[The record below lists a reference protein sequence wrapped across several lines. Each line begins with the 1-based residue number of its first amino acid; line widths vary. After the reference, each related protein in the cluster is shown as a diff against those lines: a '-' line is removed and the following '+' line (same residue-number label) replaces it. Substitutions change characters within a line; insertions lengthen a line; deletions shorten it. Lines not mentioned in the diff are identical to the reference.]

1 MNKKIT
7 IIPHT
12 LEKIII
18 AAFLGPFILVSYI
31 AFFVITYT
39 IAQKIIDQD
48 YDKLIFLV
56 LGCIVSLGMAILF
69 SKPFNTAKQK
79 AGLKKGK
86 QIRLQLIAIE
96 QDYEHESHVGDSL
109 YFPTLFTFVDD
120 TGTHFEMEQF
130 LSENVCKRYE
140 KAIEDLDPKLELVIW
155 EYEGNYYLDVPGLI
169 DFRSKFD
176 NEPITTVGLDE
187 NKIKKIRQD

>member
-12 LEKIII
+12 LEKIIL
-18 AAFLGPFILVSYI
+18 AAFLGQFIVVGYI

-39 IAQKIIDQD
+39 IAQKLIEHD

-56 LGCIVSLGMAILF
+56 IGCVVSLGVAILF
-69 SKPFNTAKQK
+69 SKPFNTTKQK
-79 AGLKKGK
+79 VGLKKGN
-86 QIRLQLIAIE
+86 QIKLLLITIE

-130 LSENVCKRYE
+130 LSENVCKRYK
-140 KAIEDLDPKLELVIW
+140 KAIEESDPKLELVVW
-155 EYEGNYYLDVPGLI
+155 EYEGEYYLDVPGLI

-176 NEPITTVGLDE
+176 NDPITTVGLDA
-187 NKIKKIRQD
+187 NKIKK

>member
-12 LEKIII
+12 LEKIIL
-18 AAFLGPFILVSYI
+18 AAFLGLFILVSYI

-39 IAQKIIDQD
+39 IAQKLIEHD
-48 YDKLIFLV
+48 YDKLILLV
-56 LGCIVSLGMAILF
+56 IGGVVSLGVAILF
-69 SKPFNTAKQK
+69 SKPFHTTKQK
-79 AGLKKGK
+79 VGLKKGN
-86 QIRLQLIAIE
+86 QIKLLLIAIE

-130 LSENVCKRYE
+130 LSENVCKRYK
-140 KAIEDLDPKLELVIW
+140 KAIEESDPKLELVVW
-155 EYEGNYYLDVPGLI
+155 EYEGEYYLDVPGLI

-176 NEPITTVGLDE
+176 NEPITTVGLDGLGGE
-187 NKIKKIRQD
+187 